1 MDLSVLCTH
10 FSMSTQGTIR
20 LSKETQS
27 RIRGCGKMGD
37 SFEKVIV
44 GLLDENESL
53 AEKVV
58 ENEI

>member
-1 MDLSVLCTH
+1 
-10 FSMSTQGTIR
+10 MSTQGTIR

-27 RIRGCGKMGD
+27 RIKGCGKMGD

-44 GLLDENESL
+44 GLLNEKESL